1 MRVHTLCPF
10 PIPHPTSPDVKILHC
25 ADIHLGYET
34 HGRLDPQTG
43 LNTRLLDFRRCFDA
57 LVRRAVDERVD
68 LFLFCGDAYRTADP
82 TPTQQKQFAE
92 AMRPIA
98 EAGIPV
104 VMVVGNHDHPVTFGK
119 ASSVDIFGV
128 LGGNIEVFAQPTF
141 CAPGQAHGPIETLAG
156 PLQLVALPW
165 PIRSKI
171 LTRDEHRAKTP
182 HEVRAFI
189 EDFYVDFVRTCA
201 ADVDPAMPAVVAAH
215 LTVQGS
221 DLGGSERASLIA
233 HEPTF
238 TAAQLSPAGPDGRSA
253 FDYVALG
260 HIHRYQDRNRD
271 AFEAGAGPPVVYSSS
286 IERISFKEHD
296 DRKGF
301 VLVDID
307 AAAPGEP
314 AGKTTRYAFV
324 DTPARRFVPI
334 EVDAT
339 GAADPTALVLAAI
352 ARHEIADAV
361 VRVRYRVDEGQDVDA
376 GAVREALAPADT
388 IAAIEREVPPV
399 ERRQRTVVRTDT
411 SLRDA
416 VERYVDQHE
425 ALAGMKDALVAAA
438 LDLDE
443 ALGH

>member
-1 MRVHTLCPF
+1 M
-10 PIPHPTSPDVKILHC
+10 KILHC

-34 HGRLDPQTG
+34 HGRLDAATG
-43 LNTRLLDFRRCFDA
+43 LNTRLLDFRRCFDFM
-57 LVRRAVDERVD
+57 VERAIAERVD
-68 LFLFCGDAYRTADP
+68 LFLFAGDAYRTADP

-104 VMVVGNHDHPVTFGK
+104 VMIVGNHDHPVTFGK

-128 LGGNIEVFAQPTF
+128 LGGDLSGGHVQVFAQPTF
-141 CAPGQAHGPIETLAG
+141 CAPGQEHGPIETLAG

-182 HEVRAFI
+182 HEVRTFI
-189 EDFYVDFVRTCA
+189 EDFYAGFVRDCA
-201 ADVDPAMPAVVAAH
+201 REIDPHVPAIVAAH

-238 TAAQLSPAGPDGRSA
+238 TAAQLTPLGPDGRPA

-260 HIHRYQDRNRD
+260 HIHRYQDRNAE
-271 AFEAGAGPPVVYSSS
+271 AFARGDGPPVVYSSS

-301 VLVDID
+301 VLVDIE
-307 AAAPGEP
+307 PGA
-314 AGKTTRYAFV
+314 AGKTTRYTFV
-324 DTPARRFVPI
+324 DTPARRFLPI

-339 GAADPTALVLAAI
+339 GTADPTAAVLI
-352 ARHEIADAV
+352 ALATVDVADAV
-361 VRVRYRVDEGQDVDA
+361 VRVRYTADETQHVDV
-376 GAVREALAPADT
+376 GAVREALAAADAV
-388 IAAIEREVPPV
+388 AAIERDVLPV
-399 ERRQRTVVRTDT
+399 VRRQRTTVRPDT
-411 SLRDA
+411 SLKDA
-416 VERYVDQHE
+416 VERYVGQHE
-425 ALAGMKDALVAAA
+425 TLAKMKDALIAAA
-438 LDLDE
+438 LDLDD
-443 ALGH
+443 ALDQKDAG